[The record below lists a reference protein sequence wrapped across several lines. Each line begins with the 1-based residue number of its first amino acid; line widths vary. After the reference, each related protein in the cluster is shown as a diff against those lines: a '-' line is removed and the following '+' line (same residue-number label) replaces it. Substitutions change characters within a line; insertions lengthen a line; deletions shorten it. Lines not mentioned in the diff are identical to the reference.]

1 MLSLKLNAN
10 ILTDNVIKVIVF
22 RMIIH
27 FHYDG
32 WNNNIFK
39 FDSQNLVELE
49 TRVIELRL
57 DHNKLQDLSGALMGL
72 TSLQRLN
79 LSFNKLNHISP
90 DDFIGLDNLKI
101 LDISHNMLTTLEE
114 TSKVTQHN
122 IIHTVIFIG

>member
-1 MLSLKLNAN
+1 MM
-10 ILTDNVIKVIVF
+10 ILYF
-22 RMIIH
+22 H
-27 FHYDG
+27 FDG
-32 WNNNIFK
+32 WNNNIFE

-114 TSKVTQHN
+114 TSKVPHKYNTD
-122 IIHTVIFIG
+122 IFISEVPINCLAPQSIRAVLYS